1 MDNYLKQCAAAL
13 VLCMGTISSPA
24 VAADQLRIGWQPW
37 VPYAAVVMAK
47 QHGWVEQEL
56 AKAGQQGVAVKWVQ
70 VAQGPAANEALAS
83 GALDAAILGDTPAL
97 TGHAV
102 GIDTICVGLA
112 STGPKAWG
120 LVVLKDSSIQSVKEL
135 KGKKAVLGPTGGLL
149 GNGGRGALGFGDDT
163 GAQRFGGM
171 LVGVVVE
178 HGRQALA
185 HVPFQV
191 VCEHAQ
197 KHVGAHT
204 LGQPVID
211 RPDLEID
218 GLDAAEGALHQAEG
232 FVAAHRGGVVERS
245 GGQAGAHDIDAVEG
259 RLGGDGIGLAGEAE
273 AGVGDVKGKVLGH
286 LVVVEHG
293 ADLEPDFGLAAQRLA
308 FAGDGGSDAGEIA
321 LSGGKQILA
330 LARALGGERAVAAD
344 DQALAGEIG

>member
-135 KGKKAVLGPTGGLL
+135 KGKKVATVRPVVC
-149 GNGGRGALGFGDDT
+149 
-163 GAQRFGGM
+163 
-171 LVGVVVE
+171 LVTAAGE
-178 HGRQALA
+178 RSALA
-185 HVPFQV
+185 T
-191 VCEHAQ
+191 
-197 KHVGAHT
+197 T
-204 LGQPVID
+204 L
-211 RPDLEID
+211 
-218 GLDAAEGALHQAEG
+218 
-232 FVAAHRGGVVERS
+232 ERS
-245 GGQAGAHDIDAVEG
+245 AS
-259 RLGGDGIGLAGEAE
+259 
-273 AGVGDVKGKVLGH
+273 
-286 LVVVEHG
+286 
-293 ADLEPDFGLAAQRLA
+293 AAC
-308 FAGDGGSDAGEIA
+308 
-321 LSGGKQILA
+321 LS
-330 LARALGGERAVAAD
+330 VSS
-344 DQALAGEIG
+344 